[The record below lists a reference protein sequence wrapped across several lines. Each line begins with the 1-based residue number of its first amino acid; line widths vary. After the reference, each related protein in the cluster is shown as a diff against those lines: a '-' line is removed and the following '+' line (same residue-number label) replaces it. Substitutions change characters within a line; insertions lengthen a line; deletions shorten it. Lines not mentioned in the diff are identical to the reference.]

1 MKTSTSPRKPVIG
14 ITGRPLQASE
24 LFPKDAELMQG
35 LLVDGYF
42 RAYTERVVA
51 AGGIPVNLP
60 VGVSVSDLVPLVD
73 GVILVGGM
81 DVDPRLYG
89 QERTEKVG
97 RFDTG
102 QDRFDIQ
109 VARLA
114 LEHRLPVLGCC
125 RGSQIINIAL
135 GGTLVEDLPSAGL
148 PGHNV
153 REFPPS
159 ATRHAVGLSSGSRIH
174 SIYGESVEV
183 NSFHHQAIDAVGT
196 GLTVTGRA
204 QDGTIE
210 AVEHVELPVI
220 GVQWHP
226 ELHEGVEPVFDWL
239 VDSAIEGRRVRR
251 DRAGIP
257 APGEG

>member
-1 MKTSTSPRKPVIG
+1 MNSPRFPRKPVIG
-14 ITGRPLQASE
+14 ITGRPLHASE
-24 LFPKDAELMQG
+24 IFPSDAELMQG
-35 LLVDGYF
+35 LLIDGYF

-51 AGGIPVNLP
+51 AGGIPVNLA
-60 VGVSVSDLVPLVD
+60 VGVATSDIVPILD

-89 QERTEKVG
+89 QERSEKVG

-109 VARLA
+109 VTTLA
-114 LEHRLPVLGCC
+114 LEHGLPVLGCC
-125 RGSQIINIAL
+125 RGSQIINVAL
-135 GGTLVEDLPSAGL
+135 GGTLVEDLPSAGVA
-148 PGHNV
+148 GHNI

-159 ATRHAVGLSSGSRIH
+159 APRHAVGLTAGSRIH
-174 SIYGESVEV
+174 TIYGDSIEV
-183 NSFHHQAIDAVGT
+183 NSFHHQAIDRVGT
-196 GLTVTGRA
+196 GLTVTARA
-204 QDGTIE
+204 EDGTIE

-239 VDSAIEGRRVRR
+239 IDSAMESRGTRQDQTAAPASREG
-251 DRAGIP
+251 
-257 APGEG
+257 